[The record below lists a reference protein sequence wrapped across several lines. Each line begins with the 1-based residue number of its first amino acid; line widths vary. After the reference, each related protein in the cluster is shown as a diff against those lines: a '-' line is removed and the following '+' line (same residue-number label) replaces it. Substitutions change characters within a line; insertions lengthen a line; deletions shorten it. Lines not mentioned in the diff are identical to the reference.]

1 MIRAGHTLS
10 ALEARDQRDAHSAL
24 AYAEALGR
32 IEALW
37 AEARALNPDIG
48 RDWRE
53 DLVAD
58 LAIARAING
67 RAPAA

>member
-1 MIRAGHTLS
+1 MIRAGQPLS
-10 ALEARDQRDAHSAL
+10 DLEARDQREAHSAL
-24 AYAEALGR
+24 TYTEALGR
-32 IEALW
+32 FEALW
-37 AEARALNPDIG
+37 SEARALNPDIG

-67 RAPAA
+67 CAPAA